1 MTTLVLN
8 YSTNLL
14 EGLFVSLKNFLMRV
28 MIGWQTARQLS
39 ANERIAY
46 MLKHEYP
53 KMSVPQIRDHLNR
66 KTVEFYGKE
75 ND

>member
-1 MTTLVLN
+1 
-8 YSTNLL
+8 
-14 EGLFVSLKNFLMRV
+14 MRV

-66 KTVEFYGKE
+66 KTVKFYGKE